1 MTQTFADWTAYD
13 DWLIKNYNEFA
24 VFELNENDDHTVTA
38 QYREKNPDAGKSG
51 EGKKEGK

>member
-38 QYREKNPDAGKSG
+38 QYREKNLDAEKSG
-51 EGKKEGK
+51 EKKKENK